1 LYIVIGPSRSGC
13 YKSDMINPW
22 EWFRA
27 EAANSQR
34 EPFKK
39 LVAGLV
45 ACLLAGLVVWWAQ
58 DARASNAKILPDRS
72 AMALMN
78 WLGTLVGLGL
88 FWGGGVLV
96 IRPLTARGFFQP
108 WLTRCGS
115 VERLALAC
123 ATALTLL
130 TLVARWMSS
139 LVQAWMVAAL
149 IGFVVLASA
158 FGWKLPRK

>member
-1 LYIVIGPSRSGC
+1 
-13 YKSDMINPW
+13 MINPW

-39 LVAGLV
+39 MLFGLV

-58 DARASNAKILPDRS
+58 DARASNAKMMPDRLAS
-72 AMALMN
+72 LMALVN
-78 WLGTLVGLGL
+78 WLGTLVGMGL
-88 FWGGGVLV
+88 FWGGSLLV

-123 ATALTLL
+123 AAALTLL
-130 TLVARWMSS
+130 TLVAHWMSS
-139 LVQAWMVAAL
+139 LLEAWMLAAL
-149 IGFVVLASA
+149 IGLFVLASA
-158 FGWKLPRK
+158 FGWKLPKKG